1 MIEIQQDA
9 VLLYV
14 ALLKEKFGNNLPKLI
29 EELLYDSMNMGN
41 FKLPSQWNDEEYIK
55 WAKMDLE
62 WNASEGGEQVVD
74 DQLAIG
80 VYKSN
85 LYIDGIQDNFKS

>member
-1 MIEIQQDA
+1 
-9 VLLYV
+9 
-14 ALLKEKFGNNLPKLI
+14 
-29 EELLYDSMNMGN
+29 MNMGN

-74 DQLAIG
+74 DQLAID

-85 LYIDGIQDNFKS
+85 LYIDGIEDYFKS

>member
-29 EELLYDSMNMGN
+29 EDLLYDSMNMRN

-74 DQLAIG
+74 DQLAID

-85 LYIDGIQDNFKS
+85 LYIDGIEDYFKS

>member
-29 EELLYDSMNMGN
+29 EDLLYDSMNMRY

-74 DQLAIG
+74 DQLAID

-85 LYIDGIQDNFKS
+85 LYIDGIEDYFKS

>member
-29 EELLYDSMNMGN
+29 EE
-41 FKLPSQWNDEEYIK
+41 FTI
-55 WAKMDLE
+55 
-62 WNASEGGEQVVD
+62 
-74 DQLAIG
+74 
-80 VYKSN
+80 
-85 LYIDGIQDNFKS
+85 

>member
-29 EELLYDSMNMGN
+29 EDLLYDSMNMRH

-74 DQLAIG
+74 DQLAID

-85 LYIDGIQDNFKS
+85 LYIDGIEDYFKS